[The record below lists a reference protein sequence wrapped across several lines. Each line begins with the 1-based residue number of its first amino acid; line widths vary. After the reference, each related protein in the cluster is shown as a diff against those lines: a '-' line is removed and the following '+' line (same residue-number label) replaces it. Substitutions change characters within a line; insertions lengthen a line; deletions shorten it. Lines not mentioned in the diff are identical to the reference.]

1 MQKNYFMKNVLAA
14 MMLLAGTSTMIS
26 CQGLVDAIVGDA
38 GQPAATTPTT
48 TPTTP
53 ETKPEIKNVTLTTQ
67 GAQVNASSAAEVN
80 TALAALAKDITEK
93 GVGEG
98 KEYTLEVTSDV
109 FNAGDVENINVPE
122 IEGATINVVIKNPFT
137 KPTTLVFGKN
147 TPSATRGDVETE
159 ETRVAFD
166 EMFVTLP
173 ETEGENYP
181 TIEFQRPNTKVVM
194 KSANGNSAINVKD
207 VNETS
212 NFGYLEIGKGIIIDT
227 YKWTPRSETEVIR
240 LASMQLFLMDIG
252 PSGNVGNWIE
262 QSQEAYEEGGRGN
275 LFVKNLEILPTEF
288 TANLDNGAN
297 DYNKITIAD
306 GVKVRAVRNKGIS
319 FNDDGVPGSLIIE
332 SKGTSTVVTGEAS
345 TSVYYKLAK
354 GINFSTSSTESPTK
368 LTLIYPGGTTLENC
382 STNYGQFIV
391 KAPEQTTDR
400 NSYETTFD
408 GCDFAAGELFGITV
422 NDWDYEN
429 QKDYTFDN
437 YSITVN
443 FKNCKIGDAAL
454 TASNLVI
461 SPAIDNR
468 VFNRHE
474 ATITV
479 YCVIDGTK
487 YKVKWSKTPGENC
500 TLTPVA

>member
-1 MQKNYFMKNVLAA
+1 
-14 MMLLAGTSTMIS
+14 MIS

-67 GAQVNASSAAEVN
+67 GAQVNASTAAEVN

-207 VNETS
+207 VTEIS
-212 NFGYLEIGKGIIIDT
+212 NFGFLEIGKGIIIDT
-227 YKWTPRSETEVIR
+227 YKWTPRSDEDFIR
-240 LASMQLFLMDIG
+240 FASMQLIG
-252 PSGNVGNWIE
+252 SGNWIE
-262 QSQEAYEEGGRGN
+262 QSQDAQEEGKMI
-275 LFVKNLEILPTEF
+275 VKNIEILPTEY

-297 DYNKITIAD
+297 SYGKITVAD
-306 GVKVRAVRNKGIS
+306 GVKVRAIRNKGVT
-319 FNDDGVPGSLIIE
+319 FKDNGAPKADVIE
-332 SKGTSTVVTGEAS
+332 SVGTSTVITGE
-345 TSVYYKLAK
+345 SVTNLNYSKAK
-354 GINFSTSSTESPTK
+354 GINFSTTSTESPTK

-391 KAPEQTTDR
+391 KAPEQTSDR

-429 QKDYTFDN
+429 QKNYTFDN
-437 YSITVN
+437 YSITIN

-468 VFNRHE
+468 VFLRHE

-487 YKVKWSKTPGENC
+487 YKVTWSKVNGENC